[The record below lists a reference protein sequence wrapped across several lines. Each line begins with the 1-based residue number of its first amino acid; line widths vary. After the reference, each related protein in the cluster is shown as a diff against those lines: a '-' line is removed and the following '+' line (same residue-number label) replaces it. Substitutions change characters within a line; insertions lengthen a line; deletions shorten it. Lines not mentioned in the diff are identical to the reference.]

1 MKNIP
6 DIYWLGV
13 FQYQDSNRTTDGSY
27 TWISFIWLQPS
38 ALRLQSAPALL
49 HALKTFLSLPSP
61 LCHYVF
67 FPLHVPSKWM
77 SPCHRRSH
85 LGTICKTH
93 AQVCL
98 EPAVPKGRL
107 LPTQAATCTHPSC
120 NKYSK
125 VVRDA
130 IVFSCPTWST
140 PDQVSQPRKFLP
152 GLPHLEQIVNMCLTK
167 IYNYKSSMYDTLLQ
181 LSPSNRDNSWGCC
194 LSGTCAASQS
204 SLRGLCN
211 GQWIQGARFYQP
223 DTDYIKDRHT

>member
-1 MKNIP
+1 MQNCHLLGTIFGRLYQIYIKWRHLFIS
-6 DIYWLGV
+6 DLIYWLQHFNWLEHRWHLKSV
-13 FQYQDSNRTTDGSY
+13 NWIHFFSLLLLLLTTL
-27 TWISFIWLQPS
+27 FLP
-38 ALRLQSAPALL
+38 PAMLL
-49 HALKTFLSLPSP
+49 VPLPP
-61 LCHYVF
+61 P
-67 FPLHVPSKWM
+67 FPTG
-77 SPCHRRSH
+77 RS
-85 LGTICKTH
+85 
-93 AQVCL
+93 
-98 EPAVPKGRL
+98 

>member
-1 MKNIP
+1 MQNCHF
-6 DIYWLGV
+6 LGTI
-13 FQYQDSNRTTDGSY
+13 FGR
-27 TWISFIWLQPS
+27 PS
-38 ALRLQSAPALL
+38 SLSHHVCLLL
-49 HALKTFLSLPSP
+49 HGA
-61 LCHYVF
+61 
-67 FPLHVPSKWM
+67 SKCISHW
-77 SPCHRRSH
+77 HRRSH
-85 LGTICKTH
+85 RGTICKTL

-98 EPAVPKGRL
+98 EQPVPKGRS